1 MIILCSYD
9 LGNSKHDF
17 FPKRNYDKRVDA
29 RIIRKGLKKKY
40 GIFHTFQ
47 NPPIPLAWY
56 GKKIKIT

>member
-1 MIILCSYD
+1 MIILRSYD

-40 GIFHTFQ
+40 GIFHT
-47 NPPIPLAWY
+47 L
-56 GKKIKIT
+56 GLKKSFSIKKVKRT